1 MRITNIRFT
10 QKANP
15 GNYESI
21 EFAAEAV
28 ISEDEDPQ
36 EATRALGDFVDW
48 YARKTIRDGQ
58 ARTYRLVLNDEAAPV
73 EKRQAAQAW
82 LTKYEARKAAVEST

>member
-21 EFAAEAV
+21 EFGADAV
-28 ISEDEDPQ
+28 ISEEENPQ
-36 EATRALGDFVDW
+36 EATKALADFVDW
-48 YARKTIRDGQ
+48 HARKTIRDGQ
-58 ARTYRLVLNDEAAPV
+58 ARSYRMILADQGAPPERRQEA
-73 EKRQAAQAW
+73 ESW
-82 LTKYEARKAAVEST
+82 LAKYEARKAAIEAM